1 MDEVVEFA
9 EIILFVAGAFTL
21 AVVSSKVTERVPIPA
36 PAVFLGAAAV
46 ASDLW
51 TPLGGVLSIEAV
63 ERISVVA
70 LVLILFSGG
79 MDIGLGHFR
88 RSAVPIILLGVPGTF
103 LVAGLMAAAAHF
115 VLGLSWT
122 TAGIIGVALAPT
134 DPAVVFSVMGRR
146 EVAGRAGT
154 ILEGESG
161 ANDPVGIALMLGL
174 LEVATGSSGSLGGLA
189 LGLTVEMVVGAAVG
203 VAGAALLLPF
213 MRRISLPGEGLYPL
227 RTLGAIG
234 LVYGTASLLHGS
246 GFLAVFAAGIVIGDQ
261 RAPYKAEI
269 ERFHSSLASLG
280 EITVFVAMGLTID
293 LGSLAEAGV
302 WSHGLVLGLILA
314 FVARPLVIGAMLLP
328 VHITRGERL
337 FLAWSGL
344 KGAVPILL
352 GAFAVL
358 TGVSDAQRVYGIVFV
373 VVAFSVIVQGASM
386 PWVATKLG
394 VPIRMREP
402 EPWDLSIRM
411 RHEPRGVQRYVI
423 GMGAEAEDVAIR
435 DLPIGEEAWI
445 SLVIRD
451 GAPAQA
457 RGDYVLRSEDEVLV
471 LAEAEH
477 ALVLRRIFEGGEAP
491 RSAGGPSGSSPGDA
505 HG

>member
-9 EIILFVAGAFTL
+9 EVVLFVAGAFTL

-36 PAVFLGAAAV
+36 PAVFLGAAAI

-51 TPLGGVLSIEAV
+51 APLGSVLSIQAV

-79 MDIGLGHFR
+79 MDIGLNHFK

-103 LVAGLMAAAAHF
+103 LVAGVMAAAAHF

-146 EVAGRAGT
+146 EVVGRAGT

-161 ANDPVGIALMLGL
+161 ANDPVGIALMLGV
-174 LEVATGSSGSLGGLA
+174 LELATGPSGSLAGLA
-189 LGLTVEMVVGAAVG
+189 LGLTLEMVVGAVVG
-203 VAGAALLLPF
+203 LAGAALLLPV
-213 MRRISLPGEGLYPL
+213 MRRVSLPGEGLYPL

-234 LVYGTASLLHGS
+234 LVYGVATLLHGS
-246 GFLAVFAAGIVIGDQ
+246 GFLAVFVAGILIGDE

-269 ERFHSSLASLG
+269 ERFHSSLASLA

-293 LGSLAEAGV
+293 LGSLATGGALAD
-302 WSHGLVLGLILA
+302 GLVLALLLA
-314 FVARPLVIGAMLLP
+314 FFARPLIVGAMLLP
-328 VHITRGERL
+328 VRITRGERV
-337 FLAWSGL
+337 FVAWSGL

-358 TGVSDAQRVYGIVFV
+358 AGVEDAARVYGIVFV
-373 VVAFSVIVQGASM
+373 VVALSVVLQGASM
-386 PWVATKLG
+386 PWVAAKLG
-394 VPIRMREP
+394 VPMRVREP

-423 GMGAEAEDVAIR
+423 GAGSEAEGALIR
-435 DLPIGEEAWI
+435 DLPIGEDAWI

-457 RGDYVLRSEDEVLV
+457 RADYELRRDDEVLV
-471 LAEAEH
+471 LAETEH
-477 ALVLRRIFEGGEAP
+477 TSALRRTFEGDDSGPGGGKEATLP
-491 RSAGGPSGSSPGDA
+491 ADESG
-505 HG
+505 

>member
-9 EIILFVAGAFTL
+9 KIVLFIAGAFTL

-51 TPLGGVLSIEAV
+51 APLGRVLSIEAV

-79 MDIGLGHFR
+79 MDIGFAHFK
-88 RSAVPIILLGVPGTF
+88 RSAVPIVLLGVPGTF

-146 EVAGRAGT
+146 EVVGRAGT

-161 ANDPVGIALMLGL
+161 ANDPVGIALMLAL
-174 LEVATGSSGSLGGLA
+174 LALATGAAGSVGGVALELA
-189 LGLTVEMVVGAAVG
+189 LEMIVGAAVG

-234 LVYGTASLLHGS
+234 LIYGATSLLHGS
-246 GFLAVFAAGIVIGDQ
+246 GFLAVFVAGIVIGDE

-269 ERFHSSLASLG
+269 ERFHSSLASLA
-280 EITVFVAMGLTID
+280 EITVFVAMGLSID
-293 LGSLAEAGV
+293 LVALTKAGV
-302 WSHGLVLGLILA
+302 WLHGLVLALLLA
-314 FVARPLVIGAMLLP
+314 FVVRPLVIGTMLLP
-328 VHITRGERL
+328 VRITSGERV

-358 TGVSDAQRVYGIVFV
+358 AGVSDSQRVYGIVFL
-373 VVAFSVIVQGASM
+373 VVAFSVMVQGATM

-394 VPIRMREP
+394 VPMRVREP

-423 GMGAEAEDVAIR
+423 GAGAEAEHTAIR
-435 DLPIGEEAWI
+435 DLPIGEDAWI

-451 GAPAQA
+451 GVPAQA
-457 RGDYVLRSEDEVLV
+457 RGDYVLRSQDELLV
-471 LAEAEH
+471 LAEAENAP
-477 ALVLRRIFEGGEAP
+477 ALRLMFEGGHSP
-491 RSAGGPSGSSPGDA
+491 GSAGGRGATLPGDDGA
-505 HG
+505 

>member
-1 MDEVVEFA
+1 VDEVVEFA
-9 EIILFVAGAFTL
+9 EVVLFVAGAFTL
-21 AVVSSKVTERVPIPA
+21 AVVSSKVTERIPIPA
-36 PAVFLGAAAV
+36 PAVFLGAAAI

-51 TPLGGVLSIEAV
+51 APLGSVLSIQAV

-79 MDIGLGHFR
+79 MDIGLNHFK

-103 LVAGLMAAAAHF
+103 LVAGVMAAAAHF

-146 EVAGRAGT
+146 EVVGRAGT

-161 ANDPVGIALMLGL
+161 ANDPVGIALMLGV
-174 LEVATGSSGSLGGLA
+174 LELATGPSGSLAGLA
-189 LGLTVEMVVGAAVG
+189 LGLTLEMVVGAVVG
-203 VAGAALLLPF
+203 LAGAALLLPV
-213 MRRISLPGEGLYPL
+213 MRRVSLPGEGLYPL

-234 LVYGTASLLHGS
+234 LVYGVATLLHGS
-246 GFLAVFAAGIVIGDQ
+246 GFLAVFVAGILIGDE

-269 ERFHSSLASLG
+269 ERFHSSLASLA

-293 LGSLAEAGV
+293 LGSLATGGALAD
-302 WSHGLVLGLILA
+302 GLVLALLLA
-314 FVARPLVIGAMLLP
+314 FFARPLIVGAMLLP
-328 VHITRGERL
+328 VRITRGERV
-337 FLAWSGL
+337 FVAWSGL

-358 TGVSDAQRVYGIVFV
+358 AGVEDAARVYGIVFV
-373 VVAFSVIVQGASM
+373 VVALSVVLQGASM
-386 PWVATKLG
+386 PCVAAKLG
-394 VPIRMREP
+394 VPMRVREP

-423 GMGAEAEDVAIR
+423 GAGSEAEGALIR
-435 DLPIGEEAWI
+435 DLPIGEDAWI

-457 RGDYVLRSEDEVLV
+457 RADYELRRDDEVLV
-471 LAEAEH
+471 LAETEH
-477 ALVLRRIFEGGEAP
+477 TSALRRTFEGDDSGPGGGKEATLP
-491 RSAGGPSGSSPGDA
+491 ADEGG
-505 HG
+505 